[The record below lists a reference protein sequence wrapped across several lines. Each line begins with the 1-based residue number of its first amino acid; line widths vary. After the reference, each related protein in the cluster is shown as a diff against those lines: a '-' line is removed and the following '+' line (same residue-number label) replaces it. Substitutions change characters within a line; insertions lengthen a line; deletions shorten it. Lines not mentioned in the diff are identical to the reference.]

1 MDWFT
6 FFLRTRHQMISE
18 LAASIAVA
26 SVPFVHA
33 KISHGKKSMGEF
45 ELRGYIRARAASTIY
60 NHIEALTGYD
70 LKIASQNKE
79 LLIRETMNKLQNSEL
94 LQPAAQVVSGYRYAK
109 AA

>member
-6 FFLRTRHQMISE
+6 FFFRTRHQMISE

-33 KISHGKKSMGEF
+33 KISSGHKSMGKF

-79 LLIRETMNKLQNSEL
+79 LLIRETMSKLLHSEL
-94 LQPAAQVVSGYRYAK
+94 LQPETQVVYEYRHAK